1 MMGGP
6 KNRYYRHRVG
16 RNVIMFVRRREVIR
30 MCARARVCV
39 RATVWELVYA
49 IGMESEKQKKNL
61 VGRVGRRIKILKTL
75 CAGHTVEKPRAHRYK
90 PPV

>member
-6 KNRYYRHRVG
+6 KNRYYRVG

-39 RATVWELVYA
+39 RATVRALVYA
-49 IGMESEKQKKNL
+49 IGMESEKQKK
-61 VGRVGRRIKILKTL
+61 
-75 CAGHTVEKPRAHRYK
+75 KPGGESGAPYK
-90 PPV
+90 NP